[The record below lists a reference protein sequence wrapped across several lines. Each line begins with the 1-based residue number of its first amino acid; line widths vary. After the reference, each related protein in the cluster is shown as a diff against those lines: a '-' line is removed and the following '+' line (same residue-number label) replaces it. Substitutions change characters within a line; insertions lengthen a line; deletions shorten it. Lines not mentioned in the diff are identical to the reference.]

1 MDTWKEVALPAL
13 QAIKELQGD
22 YTYGVTDK
30 DIACRLDKPLSV
42 VGPQLRALR
51 DGGYIVIDRE
61 TPSSENPFGYYWIYL
76 APDGLRL
83 LGDWPPQ
90 EIEELLDA
98 LSSALKAAK
107 NPEDRGKLKK
117 LVAKIA
123 ETMARRGVSEVV
135 DKLIKMVT

>member
-30 DIACRLDKPLSV
+30 DIARRLDKPLSV

-76 APDGLRL
+76 APGGLRL

-98 LSSALKAAK
+98 LSSALKAAR

-117 LVAKIA
+117 LIAKIA
-123 ETMARRGVSEVV
+123 ETMATRGVSEVV

>member
-1 MDTWKEVALPAL
+1 MDTWKEIALPAL

-22 YTYGVTDK
+22 YTYGATDK
-30 DIACRLDKPLSV
+30 DIARKLDKPLSV
-42 VGPQLRALR
+42 VGPQLRALK

-76 APDGLRL
+76 APDGLRV
-83 LGDWPPQ
+83 LGDWPPK

-98 LSSALKAAK
+98 LSSALKAAR

-117 LVAKIA
+117 LMAKIA
-123 ETMARRGVSEVV
+123 ETMATRGVSEVV